1 MGRADDDDA
10 VQPDS
15 NPWPEDTTDD
25 DDDDD
30 DPHKGG
36 GKSPK
41 PNQATMLVQMAE
53 DKYGFGVTPE
63 GKPFAYGLEAQH
75 VAFSLRG
82 NQLGLRQRLS
92 SEYFDKHGTAASQNA
107 LAAAMNV
114 LEGKAFRETPTTLH
128 VRVAGNREAIY
139 VDMADKANR
148 VIKISGGKWCIITE
162 SPYTFRRTP
171 NTGAM
176 QEPKRGGKLGKLFK
190 YLHVAEQDQWLVIGI
205 LVDALLNPNTAKPIA
220 HFEGEHGTAK
230 SGSTV
235 SLASL
240 IDPTVLP
247 HHGPPKDLQ
256 DWAAIASASWVV
268 ALDNLS
274 SLPDWLSDA
283 MCRTATGTGISRR
296 ALYTDDDLA
305 ILKFRRSIVINGI
318 SFDKV
323 RGDFADRLVSF
334 PLRVIPDDRRLSD
347 EAIQQGWATD
357 QPEILGRLLGIA
369 AVVQMKLHTLG
380 DMPLPRMADFARVL
394 ACIDK
399 GAKTNTLQLYRSR
412 VKRSLSDSVSTDP
425 FMVLLQEKR
434 YQTPTEGKT
443 AAEVLAAL
451 TVAYRVEPKPKDW
464 PKAAKTVTA
473 SLKRNAPG
481 LRARGWSIED
491 DDGKNKDGVIRW
503 FISPPEEAES
513 K

>member
-1 MGRADDDDA
+1 MVADSVLTGSDVDALDQYDNDD
-10 VQPDS
+10 
-15 NPWPEDTTDD
+15 
-25 DDDDD
+25 
-30 DPHKGG
+30 GG
-36 GKSPK
+36 SQGQHIGNGK
-41 PNQATMLVQMAE
+41 PNQATLLVQMAE

-75 VAFSLRG
+75 VAFPLRG

-92 SEYFDKHGTAASQNA
+92 SEFFDKHGSAASQNS

-114 LEGKAFRETPTTLH
+114 LEGKAFQEAPTTLY
-128 VRVAGNREAIY
+128 VRVAGNRESIY
-139 VDMADKANR
+139 IDMADKANR
-148 VIKISGGKWCIITE
+148 VIRISGGKWSIGTE
-162 SPYTFRRTP
+162 CPYAFRRTQ

-176 QEPKRGGKLGKLFK
+176 QEPVRDGKLTKLFK
-190 YLHVAEQDQWLVIGI
+190 YLHVAEEDRWLIIGI
-205 LVDALLNPNTAKPIA
+205 LVDALINPNTAKPIA

-256 DWAAIASASWVV
+256 DYAAIAAASWVV

-274 SLPDWLSDA
+274 TLPDWLSDA

-305 ILKFRRSIVINGI
+305 ILKFRRSIVLNGI
-318 SFDKV
+318 SFDKI

-334 PLRVIPDDRRLSD
+334 PLKVIPDDKRLSD
-347 EAIQQGWATD
+347 EAIQEGWEQD
-357 QPEILGRLLGIA
+357 RPEILGKLLTVA
-369 AVVQMKLHTLG
+369 ATVQAMLPSLG
-380 DMPLPRMADFARVL
+380 DIPLPRMADFARVL

-399 GAKTNTLQLYRSR
+399 GANKNTLQLYRSR
-412 VKRSLSDSVSTDP
+412 VKRSLSDSVGTDS

-434 YQTPTEGKT
+434 YNTTDEGKT
-443 AAEVLAAL
+443 AAEILAAL
-451 TVAYRVEPKPKDW
+451 TAACRVEPKPKDW
-464 PKAAKTVTA
+464 PKAAKSVTA
-473 SLKRNAPG
+473 LLKRNAPG
-481 LRARGWSIED
+481 LRARGWAIED
-491 DDGKNKDGVIRW
+491 DEAKNKENIIRW
-503 FISPPEEAES
+503 FISPPEEAEI